1 MQQYFEFFSFG
12 FTLEGMRYLGIDY
25 GKKRVGVAISDES
38 GKMAFP
44 DQTLPNNK
52 NLISEIVSIC
62 EKKEIKRVIIGE
74 SRNYSGKPNEIMK
87 KAEGFGMALAK
98 AAKLEVVSEP
108 EFLTSHQASKI
119 QGGSNQID
127 ASAATIILQS
137 YLDKSKFKNQNEPI

>member
-1 MQQYFEFFSFG
+1 
-12 FTLEGMRYLGIDY
+12 MRFLGIDY
-25 GKKRVGVAISDES
+25 GEKRVGLAISDES

-74 SRNYSGKPNEIMK
+74 SRNYSGKPNVIMK
-87 KAEGFGMALAK
+87 ESEEFSVALAK
-98 AAKLEVVSEP
+98 MTNLEVVNEP

-137 YLDKSKFKNQNEPI
+137 YLDKSNFKNPQQ